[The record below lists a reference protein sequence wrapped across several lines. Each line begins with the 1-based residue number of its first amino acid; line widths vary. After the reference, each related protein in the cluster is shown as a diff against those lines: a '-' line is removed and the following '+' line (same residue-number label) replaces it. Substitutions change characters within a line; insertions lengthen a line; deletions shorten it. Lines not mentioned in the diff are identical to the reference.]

1 MYPEHVCFSPTNWR
15 NISVA
20 YKNEIHLWNL
30 EICDPQRV
38 KTNKTRFRMPL
49 SNKGS
54 GSAIKESAL
63 SRLKDE
69 FEYSSNVISGL
80 SDETNGTIL
89 DEILDNSPRHLF
101 KSLCWSN
108 VDEILIATNEN
119 YIFKVE
125 LFEEIFKSFK
135 LDINFLLSI
144 QLWTTHWKQLWCPK

>member
-38 KTNKTRFRMPL
+38 KTNKTRLRMPL
-49 SNKGS
+49 SNKGNE
-54 GSAIKESAL
+54 SASKESAL

-69 FEYSSNVISGL
+69 FVQSSNVISGL
-80 SDETNGTIL
+80 SDETNGAIL
-89 DEILDNSPRHLF
+89 DEILDNSPRHF
-101 KSLCWSN
+101 YKSHCWSN
-108 VDEILIATNEN
+108 VDEILISTNEN

-125 LFEEIFKSFK
+125 LFEENFK
-135 LDINFLLSI
+135 NFANIKILIS
-144 QLWTTHWKQLWCPK
+144 H

>member
-38 KTNKTRFRMPL
+38 KTNKTRLRMPL

-54 GSAIKESAL
+54 ESAIKESAL

-69 FEYSSNVISGL
+69 FELGHGHAMAIF
-80 SDETNGTIL
+80 ET
-89 DEILDNSPRHLF
+89 F
-101 KSLCWSN
+101 KGIT
-108 VDEILIATNEN
+108 E
-119 YIFKVE
+119 
-125 LFEEIFKSFK
+125 
-135 LDINFLLSI
+135 
-144 QLWTTHWKQLWCPK
+144 